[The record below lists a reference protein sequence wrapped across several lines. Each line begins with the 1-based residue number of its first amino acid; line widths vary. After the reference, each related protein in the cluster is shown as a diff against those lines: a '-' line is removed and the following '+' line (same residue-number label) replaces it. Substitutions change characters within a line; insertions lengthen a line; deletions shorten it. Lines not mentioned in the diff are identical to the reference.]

1 MKSIRTLLSGLRSKV
16 MLIVLACSLP
26 LLVVSLYS
34 LQELHTLATKKA
46 ERDAKRL
53 ATRLVRDEQR
63 WMAGANQLLKT
74 LAESSSIQKNDPGAC
89 NRFLADI
96 QQHDPSHEN
105 LLVLNTNG
113 QAECSAVPLVE
124 QRNFIAESFYYRA
137 LKNKGF
143 ATGDFR
149 LDPVTNKTVI
159 DFAYA
164 NFASDHLKKVLVLT
178 VSVDWFKELVDGEQ
192 IPKHA
197 SVVVLDPGYN
207 VLYIHKELHDWL
219 GKNVTDSAMARTLKA
234 NGPKTTGVLKGLD
247 GKRRLYTFHTLN
259 GKLGGHHDTSR
270 MVLAL
275 GVPLNQAY
283 EGVDEIVMRYLLVTS
298 IALAALLLFGWLG
311 SGLLLRKLDRLVEMT
326 CNIAGGNYAAR
337 IEGLH
342 GRDEVTRLA
351 QSFNDM
357 ADTLQTQLLELE
369 RISRARKMLQMINR
383 AIVHIQDEDE
393 LINTVCQIA
402 IEQGFFQAAW
412 IGSVNWEENLVQQ
425 RALIVVKPDSAEG
438 TGGVRLDTHKLN
450 PGIVQRVIES
460 KHEIIVNDIK
470 TSNVA
475 LPFRLHGN
483 NEVKSAIALPLQL
496 DGAVEDIV
504 LFTAGETNA
513 FNNQELEV
521 MKEVAEDV
529 SLGLAH
535 IRLAKQVS
543 YLSHHDPITGLFN
556 RESYITRLQRAIEHA
571 ENTRHYVSVVALRI
585 DNADQLSELYGIHAL
600 NRILLHIARS
610 LMEILHENDVVASI
624 GAYQFGIILPDLK
637 KRQDAAYVAEKI
649 RDNLS
654 TMIHLGPDYISTTI
668 SAGFSLY
675 PQDGA
680 TPDELMTNAELALT
694 RNPDESKNSFEFYSP
709 EYSSHVLERRKIT
722 QELSHALERK
732 ELRAVYQPVVD
743 TREGCVVGVEALM
756 RWESE
761 ALGNVMPSRFIP
773 VAEHTGDI
781 RFFGHW
787 ILTTACQQY
796 EHWHNNGAPV
806 HMAVNVSVKQLLDN
820 DFTDAVIGL
829 KAAISSETI

>member
-1 MKSIRTLLSGLRSKV
+1 
-16 MLIVLACSLP
+16 
-26 LLVVSLYS
+26 
-34 LQELHTLATKKA
+34 
-46 ERDAKRL
+46 
-53 ATRLVRDEQR
+53 
-63 WMAGANQLLKT
+63 
-74 LAESSSIQKNDPGAC
+74 
-89 NRFLADI
+89 
-96 QQHDPSHEN
+96 
-105 LLVLNTNG
+105 
-113 QAECSAVPLVE
+113 
-124 QRNFIAESFYYRA
+124 
-137 LKNKGF
+137 
-143 ATGDFR
+143 
-149 LDPVTNKTVI
+149 
-159 DFAYA
+159 
-164 NFASDHLKKVLVLT
+164 
-178 VSVDWFKELVDGEQ
+178 
-192 IPKHA
+192 
-197 SVVVLDPGYN
+197 
-207 VLYIHKELHDWL
+207 
-219 GKNVTDSAMARTLKA
+219 
-234 NGPKTTGVLKGLD
+234 
-247 GKRRLYTFHTLN
+247 
-259 GKLGGHHDTSR
+259 
-270 MVLAL
+270 
-275 GVPLNQAY
+275 
-283 EGVDEIVMRYLLVTS
+283 
-298 IALAALLLFGWLG
+298 
-311 SGLLLRKLDRLVEMT
+311 
-326 CNIAGGNYAAR
+326 
-337 IEGLH
+337 
-342 GRDEVTRLA
+342 
-351 QSFNDM
+351 
-357 ADTLQTQLLELE
+357 
-369 RISRARKMLQMINR
+369 
-383 AIVHIQDEDE
+383 
-393 LINTVCQIA
+393 
-402 IEQGFFQAAW
+402 
-412 IGSVNWEENLVQQ
+412 
-425 RALIVVKPDSAEG
+425 
-438 TGGVRLDTHKLN
+438 
-450 PGIVQRVIES
+450 VQRVIES

-829 KAAISSETI
+829 KAAISSETILQGLCLEITENELITNMTSIIATLRRLKDEGVSIYIDDFGTGYSSLSYLKEIPFDVLKIDRKFIVDMMEHEEDLHLVKSIIALAHGFGKRAIAEGVETTEQFELLREMDCDWIQGYLFGHPVPAEDVEQLFGKSLL